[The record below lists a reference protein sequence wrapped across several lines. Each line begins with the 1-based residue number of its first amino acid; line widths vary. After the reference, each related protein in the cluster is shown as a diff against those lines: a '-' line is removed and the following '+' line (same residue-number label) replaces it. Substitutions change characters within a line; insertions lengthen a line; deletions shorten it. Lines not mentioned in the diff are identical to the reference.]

1 MKLKPA
7 VIVVLILV
15 TMISFLL
22 AISLGSVSM
31 SFNDMLASLS
41 RPDSLHHS
49 LLFELRLPR
58 ALAAFVCGGM
68 LALAGVLMQALLRNP
83 LADPYI
89 LGVSGGAASG
99 ALIAIMLGAGT
110 FILQMSAFFGALLS
124 IVLVFVLAHGSNSWT
139 SNRLLLT
146 GVVLAAGWNACIS
159 FLLTISQSQQVHGM
173 LFWLMGDLSQT
184 RLAGWEILFLL
195 AITLASFVLARP
207 LNLISRG
214 ELQASALGV
223 NTRQL
228 RLLLFFTA
236 SLLTAVAISL
246 AGGIGFIGL
255 MAPHILRLIMGADH
269 RALIPAS
276 VLLGGS
282 LLILADTLARTVMAP
297 TQLPVGILT
306 AILGVPTF
314 LYLLYR
320 KNS

>member
-1 MKLKPA
+1 
-7 VIVVLILV
+7 
-15 TMISFLL
+15 MIASF
-22 AISLGSVSM
+22 SQQDG
-31 SFNDMLASLS
+31 
-41 RPDSLHHS
+41 LHHQ
-49 LLFELRLPR
+49 LIFELRLPR

-99 ALIAIMLGAGT
+99 ALLAIMTGAGV
-110 FILQMSAFFGALLS
+110 LLVQVSAFFGALLS
-124 IVLVFVLAHGSNSWT
+124 IVLVFALAHGSSSWT

-195 AITLASFVLARP
+195 FITTASFVMARP
-207 LNLISRG
+207 LNIISRG

-246 AGGIGFIGL
+246 AGSIGFIGL
-255 MAPHILRLIMGADH
+255 MAPHILRLLMGADH

-282 LLILADTLARTVMAP
+282 LLILADTLARTVLAP

-320 KNS
+320 KNT